1 MATHWRCWTPE
12 EAARREAEYV
22 RLIAAAD
29 AATRRMAL
37 RLEAVRSANRH
48 RMHQPVDDAA
58 RPSQAAEPD
67 GDADPGPRRRRRK
80 SEDKRE
86 KDAEKLERKWQQR
99 RTCTG
104 TIKRGRRRHGHRP
117 LWGHAAP

>member
-1 MATHWRCWTPE
+1 MATQWRAWSPE

-29 AATRRMAL
+29 PATRRMAL

-48 RMHQPVDDAA
+48 RMHQPVDGAA

-67 GDADPGPRRRRRK
+67 GDAGPDSRRRRRN
-80 SEDKRE
+80 DV
-86 KDAEKLERKWQQR
+86 
-99 RTCTG
+99 
-104 TIKRGRRRHGHRP
+104 GRVEAKVEPRF
-117 LWGHAAP
+117 

>member
-1 MATHWRCWTPE
+1 MAPQRRWSPE

-48 RMHQPVDDAA
+48 RHAQQPVDAA
-58 RPSQAAEPD
+58 PGPQHTAAPE
-67 GDADPGPRRRRRK
+67 GDADHAPRRRRLAEGVLILWCALHAQLR
-80 SEDKRE
+80 RE
-86 KDAEKLERKWQQR
+86 
-99 RTCTG
+99 G
-104 TIKRGRRRHGHRP
+104 GRGSNP
-117 LWGHAAP
+117 